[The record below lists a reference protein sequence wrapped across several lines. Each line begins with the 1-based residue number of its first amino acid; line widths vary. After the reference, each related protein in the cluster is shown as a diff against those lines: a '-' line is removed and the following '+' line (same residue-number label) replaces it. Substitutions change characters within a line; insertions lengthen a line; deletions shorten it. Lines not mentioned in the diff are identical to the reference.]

1 MSDYQ
6 SANVPLEP
14 FGKARP
20 RVTAG
25 HTYMPSSYTKA
36 RDSLRLLDVYKR
48 QTMPPT
54 ALSYLTM
61 AAVAVAL
68 CGLPLFAL
76 AVALARAAR
85 DVQPTRPDEGEW
97 E

>member
-1 MSDYQ
+1 M
-6 SANVPLEP
+6 
-14 FGKARP
+14 
-20 RVTAG
+20 T
-25 HTYMPSSYTKA
+25 
-36 RDSLRLLDVYKR
+36 
-48 QTMPPT
+48 PT

-97 E
+97 EGRRSKPPFPTWAASRA